1 MEDIIEIK
9 YTFKKKDEGMFRI
22 FGDKFV
28 ENNKN
33 HCKLIINEE
42 EIELSPFYKH
52 YYKNHQQEDILAI
65 NEFLNKELLN
75 KKEENKFELEI
86 KLKGI
91 KNIVDISHMFDSCEE
106 IFDLKISKFDT
117 SNIINMNSLF
127 KSCLKLRKLPDISKW
142 NVKNV
147 TDMSYLFSECT
158 SLISLPDISKW
169 NVNNVTDMSNLF
181 IGCSSLIKK

>member
-9 YTFKKKDEGMFRI
+9 YTFEKKDEGMYRI

-52 YYKNHQQEDILAI
+52 YYKNHKQEDILAI

-106 IFDLKISKFDT
+106 IIDLKISKFDT

-127 KSCLKLRKLPDISKW
+127 HSCRKLKNINGISQW
-142 NVKNV
+142 NVNKV
-147 TDMSYLFSECT
+147 IDMSFLFSGCS
-158 SLISLPDISKW
+158 SLKTLPGISQW
-169 NVNNVTDMSNLF
+169 NVNNVNNMSYVDH
-181 IGCSSLIKK
+181 